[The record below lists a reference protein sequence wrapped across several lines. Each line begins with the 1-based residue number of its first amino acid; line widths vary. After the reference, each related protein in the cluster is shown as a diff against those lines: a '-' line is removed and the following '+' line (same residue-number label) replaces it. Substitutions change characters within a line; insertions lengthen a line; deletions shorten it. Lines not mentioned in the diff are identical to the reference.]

1 MINSTVERLQQEQK
15 QQRNSFVGE
24 KPPDLTW
31 RFFLWDS
38 DNTFSKIMEQLP
50 DTLDALKQ
58 NHKTSFFAY
67 EYEKL
72 LKQKE
77 EVSLMLSDFTANP
90 DPSMG
95 ADETMLAMA
104 KEEMATLD
112 EQIKGIVEKMV
123 AIVKEDEEADM
134 YPSEIIMEIRAG
146 AGGDEAALFASQL
159 ATMYERYAMI
169 RGWQCRQVDAS
180 ETSIGGFKQASFELK
195 GPEIYKY
202 LRYEMGVHRV
212 QRIPATE
219 KSGRIHTSTASIAI
233 LPMRKK
239 LNFEV
244 PPGEIEMELSRS
256 GGAGGQ
262 NVNKVETAVRLIH
275 KPTGIDVR
283 CTSER
288 SQLKNRER
296 AMQILLAKLEQK
308 KIEEDESKFAK
319 NRKDQIGTG
328 DRSEKIRTYNFP
340 QDRVTDHRLKQSWHN
355 IEGKG
360 GIMEGG
366 IGPIIDALQEADA
379 AGGVGSAEDEE

>member
-1 MINSTVERLQQEQK
+1 
-15 QQRNSFVGE
+15 
-24 KPPDLTW
+24 
-31 RFFLWDS
+31 
-38 DNTFSKIMEQLP
+38 MEQLP
-50 DTLDALKQ
+50 QSLDELKQ

-77 EVSLMLSDFTANP
+77 EVSLMVSDPTLA
-90 DPSMG
+90 S
-95 ADETMLAMA
+95 DETMITMA
-104 KEEMATLD
+104 KEEIATLD
-112 EQIKGIVEKMV
+112 EQITGLIEKMK
-123 AIVKEDEEADM
+123 AIMKEDEDADKF
-134 YPSEIIMEIRAG
+134 PSEIIMEIRAG
-146 AGGDEAALFASQL
+146 AGGEEAALFAEQL
-159 ATMYERYAMI
+159 STMYKRYADI
-169 RGWQCRQVDAS
+169 RNWQCRQIDAS
-180 ETSIGGFKQASFELK
+180 ETSIGGFRQATFEMK
-195 GPEIYKY
+195 GKEIYKY

-219 KSGRIHTSTASIAI
+219 KSGRIHTSTASVAI

-340 QDRVTDHRLKQSWHN
+340 QDRITDHRLKQSWHN

-366 IGPIIDALQEADA
+366 IEPIIEALLSAEE
-379 AGGVGSAEDEE
+379 AGGVGSAEDTE